1 MALLDMA
8 DITKRFPGVVALDG
22 ARLTVATGQVH
33 ALLGENGAGKSTL
46 LKILAGAQPADSGAL
61 RFDGAELDPHDT
73 PMRRQAGGIVTIYQ
87 EFNLQPFL
95 SVAENMYLGREPV
108 RFGLDRDFGSD
119 QNHDLVS
126 YFGAQFIRKVVS
138 TLSDCALVDW
148 KRVRADARAVLND
161 LGLDLDPDI
170 EVRRLSIADQ
180 QMVEIARAMTLK
192 AKLIVM
198 DEPTAALSGREVDI
212 LHRIIGELKGR
223 GIAVIYVT
231 HRLREV
237 KAVCDAYTVVR
248 DGRFVATG
256 QVADIDIDGMVRLMV
271 GRDVE
276 FLKRPGHRPPGE
288 VVLKLDGVS
297 RRRGSNEVRGTSLK
311 DIGFAVRAG
320 EIVGLAGLVG
330 AGRTELARLVFGAD
344 AMDAGTVALDGK
356 VLALAAP
363 CDALKAGIALVPE
376 DRKQQG
382 CFLTHSIRHNLTL
395 PSLKRLSRWGVF
407 VNEKAEAE
415 LVDDY
420 RQRLRIRMA
429 HDGVAI
435 GTLSGGNQQKV
446 LLARCMA
453 LSPRVLIVDEPTRGI
468 DVGAKAD
475 VHQVLFDLAAAGV
488 AVIVISSELPEVM
501 AVSDRI
507 VVFREGRISGVLDNN
522 GVDEETLMGLMTTGR
537 AA

>member
-1 MALLDMA
+1 MALLEIA
-8 DITKRFPGVVALDG
+8 EITKRFPGVVALGG
-22 ARLTVATGQVH
+22 ARLSVEAGEVH

-46 LKILAGAQPADSGAL
+46 LKILAGAQACDSGTL
-61 RFDGAELDPHDT
+61 TFDGATLDPHDT
-73 PMRRQAGGIVTIYQ
+73 PMRRQEAGIITIYQ

-95 SVAENMYLGREPV
+95 SVAENMYLGREPT
-108 RFGLDRDFGSD
+108 RAG
-119 QNHDLVS
+119 
-126 YFGAQFIRKVVS
+126 
-138 TLSDCALVDW
+138 LVDW
-148 KRVRADARAVLND
+148 RRLRADARAVLED
-161 LGLDLDPDI
+161 LGLDLDPDT
-170 EVRRLSIADQ
+170 EVRRLSVADQ
-180 QMVEIARAMTLK
+180 QMVEIARAMTLR
-192 AKLIVM
+192 ARLIVM

-212 LHRIIGELKGR
+212 LHRIIAELKGR

-231 HRLREV
+231 HRLKEV
-237 KAVCDAYTVVR
+237 KAICDGYTVLR

-256 QVADIDIDGMVRLMV
+256 RVAETDIGGMVRLMV

-276 FLKRPGHRPPGE
+276 FLKRPGHRPPGD
-288 VVLKLDGVS
+288 VVLKLDGVG
-297 RRRGSNEVRGTSLK
+297 RRRGSNEARGTSL
-311 DIGFAVRAG
+311 DGIAFDVRAG
-320 EIVGLAGLVG
+320 EIIGLAGLVG
-330 AGRTELARLVFGAD
+330 AGRTELARLIFGAD
-344 AMDAGTVALDGK
+344 RMDEGALTLMGERLRIDT
-356 VLALAAP
+356 P

-407 VNEKAEAE
+407 VDEGGERR
-415 LVDDY
+415 LVEDY
-420 RQRLRIRMA
+420 RQRLNIKMA

-453 LSPRVLIVDEPTRGI
+453 LSPKVLIVDEPTRGI

-501 AVSDRI
+501 AISDRI
-507 VVFREGRISGVLDNN
+507 AVFREGRITSILDND
-522 GVDEETLMGLMTTGR
+522 GLDEETLMGLMTTGR

>member
-1 MALLDMA
+1 MALLDIA

-22 ARLTVATGQVH
+22 AHLSVEAGQVH

-46 LKILAGAQPADSGAL
+46 LKILAGAQACDSGQV
-61 RFDGAELDPHDT
+61 RFDGVALSAHDT
-73 PMRRQAGGIVTIYQ
+73 PVSRQNAGIVTIYQ

-95 SVAENMYLGREPV
+95 TVAENMYLGREPV
-108 RFGLDRDFGSD
+108 RFGL
-119 QNHDLVS
+119 
-126 YFGAQFIRKVVS
+126 I
-138 TLSDCALVDW
+138 DW
-148 KRVRADARAVLND
+148 RRVRADARSVLES
-161 LGLDLDPDI
+161 LGLDLDPDT

-180 QMVEIARAMTLK
+180 QMVEIARAMTLQ
-192 AKLIVM
+192 ARLIVM

-212 LHRIIGELKGR
+212 LHRIIGTLKAR

-231 HRLREV
+231 HRLKEV
-237 KAVCDAYTVVR
+237 KTICDAYTVLR

-256 QVADIDIDGMVRLMV
+256 KVSDIEIDGMVRLMV

-276 FLKRPGHRPPGE
+276 FLRRPGHRPPGE
-288 VVLKLDGVS
+288 VVLRLDRVT
-297 RRRGSNEVRGTSLK
+297 RRRGSHEARGTSLR

-320 EIVGLAGLVG
+320 EILGLAGLVG
-330 AGRTELARLVFGAD
+330 AGRTELARLIFGVD
-344 AMDAGTVALDGK
+344 AMDSGTVTLDGQ
-356 VLALAAP
+356 VVRVGSP

-382 CFLTHSIRHNLTL
+382 CFLSHSIRHNLSL
-395 PSLKRLSRWGVF
+395 PSLKRLSRWGAF
-407 VNEKAEAE
+407 VDETAERA
-415 LVDDY
+415 LVEDY
-420 RQRLRIRMA
+420 RQRLNIKMA
-429 HDGVAI
+429 NDGVAI

-507 VVFREGRISGVLDNN
+507 AVFREGRITGVLDND
-522 GVDEETLMGLMTTGR
+522 GVDEETLMGLMTTGQ